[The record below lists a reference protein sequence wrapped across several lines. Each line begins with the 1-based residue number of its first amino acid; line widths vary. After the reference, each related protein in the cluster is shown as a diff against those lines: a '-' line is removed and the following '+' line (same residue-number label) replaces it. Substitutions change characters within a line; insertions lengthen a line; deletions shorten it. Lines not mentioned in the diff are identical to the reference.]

1 VVRCSIRCVPLRGAD
16 EPLVLR
22 PRRIL
27 VTGTSGSGKS
37 SLARAIAAVLD
48 VPYHELDG
56 LHWGPGWTPRPEF
69 ADDVKRLAGTDSWV
83 TEWQY
88 GDLRPL
94 LLARADTLV
103 WLDHTRAV
111 TMWRAARRTYVRRRR
126 RVELWHGNVEPPFRT
141 ILIDPDHVLR
151 WAWRSYPNAARRV
164 ADVLNS
170 PDGRRVDVIRLRGQ
184 SQVDGWLAGLRL
196 RYATAPW

>member
-1 VVRCSIRCVPLRGAD
+1 
-16 EPLVLR
+16 
-22 PRRIL
+22 

-56 LHWGPGWTPRPEF
+56 LHWGPGWTPRPDF